1 MGIISLI
8 MMIRILYLATHLR
21 DEKVLETSKESGSQ
35 WFWYEV
41 CSHVNITFLLDI
53 LKISQHN
60 ASYVYYHCFVSNKN
74 SCH

>member
-1 MGIISLI
+1 M
-8 MMIRILYLATHLR
+8 
-21 DEKVLETSKESGSQ
+21 LETSKESGSQ

>member
-1 MGIISLI
+1 MAADRL
-8 MMIRILYLATHLR
+8 LATHLR
-21 DEKVLETSKESGSQ
+21 DKKVLKTSKESGLQ
-35 WFWYEV
+35 WFWHEV

>member
-1 MGIISLI
+1 ML
-8 MMIRILYLATHLR
+8 
-21 DEKVLETSKESGSQ
+21 KTSKESGLQ
-35 WFWYEV
+35 WFWHEV

-74 SCH
+74 SCHYKYTFISISLL